1 MHRIYTMAPVKLT
14 SQQVNSFKKNGFLVL
29 RKDEHGLVD
38 ADGLQQWT
46 IEIRNWPRV
55 QGKWMPY
62 DEVSPDGQRQIM
74 RTENFVDYHEGY
86 GKLLLGEDIAQIL
99 TQLSGD
105 V

>member
-1 MHRIYTMAPVKLT
+1 MAPLQLT
-14 SQQVNSFKKNGFLVL
+14 SQQVERFKKNGYLVL
-29 RKDEHGLVD
+29 RQEEHRLVD
-38 ADGLQQWT
+38 ADSLQQWT
-46 IEIRNWPRV
+46 DEVRNWPRV

-74 RTENFVDYHEGY
+74 RTEKYVDYHEGY

-99 TQLSGD
+99 KQLSND